1 MKKSIIRI
9 FNLLIIGVL
18 FVALIIGNMA
28 CNTYFDLITEFLHGS
43 GMADSFNS
51 EEMQE
56 ALAANDELVR
66 EMEAEGIVLL
76 RNEERDGEKTLP
88 LKAEEMKKVN
98 LFGWG
103 SSDAGWINGSD
114 GSVNASGG
122 QNKGRSQKL
131 TKALTDAGIEYN
143 TELMKMYTDFRT
155 KRSDARGLRLQDS
168 PQTFFMLIEP
178 TEDYYNQ
185 TGENGNTIIENAR
198 TYSTTAIVVLSRLG
212 GEGCD
217 LPPWQSKTMD
227 GKAVDKT
234 GPFTYDYDRTYLDI
248 STEEEKVL
256 ELARAN
262 SEKLI
267 VILNTCNNMNLSF
280 LDTYNVD
287 AAISV
292 GTTGQSGVHAIP
304 KILSGEITPSG
315 KTTATQPYDLK
326 YDPTFWN
333 SGRRGG
339 EKGYQVYQEGIYV
352 GYKWYET
359 ADAEGYWDGYQR
371 TLSDGTVVEGYDAV
385 VQYPFG
391 FGLSYTD
398 FKWEIEDISLAPNGN
413 ITKDLNE
420 ITVKVRVTNVGT
432 VPGKDVVQL
441 YYTPPYRKGGIEKS
455 AINLVAFAKTA
466 TLKPANMTESGLPES
481 QVVELTFTPYDMASY
496 DCYDKNFNRNV
507 GYEMDSGEY
516 IMRLSNTAHDLDDC
530 EGAQWSYFVN
540 GTIKFRNDPVSG
552 NRVTNRFTNYD
563 TVEKNENGEFVTI
576 NNKAYADCAI
586 DGSDADQADVVY
598 LSRANFAGTFPTK
611 TAEARTGAKVTAARS
626 YVAPIPEVET
636 APTQNEKNGLLL
648 VTAEDGSALSL
659 SQLKNGST
667 AYKVN
672 EELVL
677 DLGLDYDRPTWDK
690 LLNQLSKDE
699 IYTLVSKGSYSNA
712 AVASI
717 GKPILYD
724 SDGPAGLNRHIISS
738 GVDRT
743 EWTMYVMPNVLA
755 QSWNAHLSY
764 SFGLSVGKEA
774 ILTGNKGWYAPGANM
789 QRSFF
794 CGRNSEYYSEDA
806 MLSGVMAAESC
817 RGAINNGMYVYLKHF
832 AVNDTETNRRGL
844 HTWLTEQA
852 LREIYLRAF
861 EIAVKEGGAN
871 GIMTAM
877 NRVGAVYSAG
887 NRAMTHEI
895 LRDEWGF
902 RGSVVTDSYSA
913 SADPIV
919 KNIIGGVDLMLGNC
933 TETIDMDNPTLH
945 AEMRESAK
953 NIIYAWCNAYAR
965 AKTHD
970 PSEDRFTANVDT
982 VVVVE
987 KPFPYWMIALVALDV
1002 VFVVGASVWTYH
1014 LFKPSKKKKGVS
1026 NRIRLR

>member
-1 MKKSIIRI
+1 MKKENIIKIVNFSIMA
-9 FNLLIIGVL
+9 VL
-18 FVALIIGNMA
+18 FIALIIGNAA
-28 CNTYFDLITEFLHGS
+28 CNIYFDLITEFLHGS
-43 GMADSFNS
+43 GMSDAFQS

-56 ALAANDELVR
+56 TLSANDDLVR

-76 RNEERDGEKTLP
+76 RNEEKNGEKTLP
-88 LKAEEMKKVN
+88 LKEEEMEKVN

-131 TKALTDAGIEYN
+131 TKAFTDAGIEYN

-155 KRSDARGLRLQDS
+155 KRSDARGLHLQDS

-185 TGENGNTIIENAR
+185 TGANGKTIIQNAKE
-198 TYSTTAIVVLSRLG
+198 YSSTAIVVLSRLG

-234 GPFTYDYDRTYLDI
+234 GPFTYDYERTYLDI

-280 LDTYNVD
+280 LEDYDVD

-333 SGRRGG
+333 AGRRGG

-359 ADAEGYWDGYQR
+359 ADVEGYWDNYER
-371 TLSDGTVVEGYDAV
+371 TLSDGSTVKGYDAV

-391 FGLSYTD
+391 YGLSYTD
-398 FKWEIEDISLAPNGN
+398 FKWEIEDISLAPNSL
-413 ITKDLNE
+413 ITADLEE

-432 VPGKDVVQL
+432 VPGKDIVQL
-441 YYTPPYRKGGIEKS
+441 YYTPPYRKGQIEKS
-455 AINLVAFAKTA
+455 AINLVAFAKT
-466 TLKPANMTESGLPES
+466 TELKPANMTESGIAES

-507 GYEMDSGEY
+507 GYELDSGEY
-516 IMRLSNTAHDLDDC
+516 IMRLSNDSHNLDDC
-530 EGAQWSYFVN
+530 EGAQWSYN
-540 GTIKFRNDPVSG
+540 IQGTIKFRNDPVTG
-552 NRVTNRFTNYD
+552 NRVTNRFTNYE
-563 TVEKNENGEFVTI
+563 TVSKNENGGFDTVL
-576 NNKAYADCAI
+576 NKAYAECAI
-586 DGSDADQADVVY
+586 DGSDADQPDVVY
-598 LSRANFAGTFPTK
+598 LSRFDFKGTFPTA
-611 TAEARTGAKVTAARS
+611 TAVKRTGAKINAAKT
-626 YVAPIPEVET
+626 YVAPVEEVTT
-636 APTQNEKNGLLL
+636 APTQDEDNGLLL
-648 VTAEDGSALSL
+648 VTDENGNALSE

-672 EELVL
+672 EDLVL
-677 DLGLDYDRPTWDK
+677 DLGLDYDSETWEK
-690 LLNQLSKDE
+690 LLNQLSKND
-699 IYTLVSKGSYSNA
+699 IYTLVTKGSYSNA
-712 AVASI
+712 AIASI

-755 QSWNAHLSY
+755 QSWNATLSY
-764 SFGLSVGKEA
+764 SFGLSVAKEA

-794 CGRNSEYYSEDA
+794 CGRNSEYYSEDP

-817 RGAINNGMYVYLKHF
+817 RGAVNNGMYVYLKHF
-832 AVNDTETNRRGL
+832 AVNETETNRRGL
-844 HTWLTEQA
+844 DTWLTEQA
-852 LREIYLRAF
+852 LREVYLRAF
-861 EIAVKEGGAN
+861 EIPVKEGNAN

-877 NRVGAVYSAG
+877 NRVGTVQSAG
-887 NRAMTHEI
+887 NRAMTHEV

-902 RGSVVTDSYSA
+902 RGSVVTDSYDKPH
-913 SADPIV
+913 DPLV
-919 KNIIGGVDLMLGNC
+919 KNIIGGVDLMLGTC
-933 TETIDMDNPTLH
+933 TETIDMNNPTLH

-953 NIIYAWCNAYAR
+953 NIIYAWCNAYAT

-970 PSEDRFTANVDT
+970 PSEDRFVANVDT
-982 VVVVE
+982 VVTVE
-987 KPFPYWMIALVALDV
+987 KPFPYWFIGLIALDV
-1002 VFVVGASVWTYH
+1002 AFVAGIAVWTFF
-1014 LFKPSKKKKGVS
+1014 LLKPKKGAKQA
-1026 NRIRLR
+1026 

>member
-1 MKKSIIRI
+1 MRNTFGKVVVA
-9 FNLLIIGVL
+9 VL
-18 FVALIIGNMA
+18 TLALVIGNWA
-28 CNTYFDLITEFLHGS
+28 CYTYFDLITEFLHGS
-43 GMADSFNS
+43 GMSDSFNS

-56 ALAANDELVR
+56 ALAANDELVQ

-76 RNEERDGEKTLP
+76 RNENDENGTPTLP
-88 LKAEEMKKVN
+88 LSEEELAKVN

-155 KRSDARGLRLQDS
+155 KRSDARGLHLQGS
-168 PQTFFMLIEP
+168 PETFFMLIEP
-178 TEDYYNQ
+178 TEDYYYQ
-185 TGENGNTIIENAR
+185 EGANGKTIIENAKEF
-198 TYSTTAIVVLSRLG
+198 SSTAIVVISRLG

-217 LPPWQSKTMD
+217 CPYWQSKTMD
-227 GKAVDKT
+227 GKAQDKV
-234 GPFTYDYDRTYLDI
+234 GPFTYDYERTYLDI

-267 VILNTCNNMNLSF
+267 VILNLCNNMNLSF
-280 LDTYNVD
+280 FEEYDVD
-287 AAISV
+287 AALLV

-304 KILSGEITPSG
+304 KVLKGEITPSG

-326 YDPTFWN
+326 YDPTYWN

-339 EKGYQVYQEGIYV
+339 EKGYQVYQENIYV

-359 ADAEGYWDGYQR
+359 ADAEGYWNDYER
-371 TLSDGTVVEGYDAV
+371 TLPDGSTVRGYDAV

-391 FGLSYTD
+391 FGLSYTS
-398 FKWEIEDISLAPNGN
+398 FEWEIVDVSLPAGSN
-413 ITKDLNE
+413 ITKETEE
-420 ITVKVRVTNVGT
+420 ITVKVRVTNTGT
-432 VPGKDVVQL
+432 FPGKDVVQL
-441 YYTPPYRKGGIEKS
+441 YYTPPYRQGGIEKA
-455 AINLVAFAKTA
+455 AINLVAFAKTVE
-466 TLKPANMTESGLPES
+466 LKPANMTESGLPES
-481 QVVELTFTPYDMASY
+481 QVVELKFTPYDMASY

-507 GYEMDSGEY
+507 GYELDSGEY
-516 IMRLSNTAHDLDDC
+516 KIRLSNTAHDLDDC
-530 EGAQWSYFVN
+530 EGAEWSYFIN
-540 GTIKFRNDPVSG
+540 GTIKFRQDPVTG
-552 NRVTNRFTNYD
+552 NTVTNRFTNYE
-563 TVEKNENGEFVTI
+563 VVRKNENGEFITETI
-576 NNKAYADCAI
+576 NAYANCAI

-598 LSRANFAGTFPTK
+598 LSRADFAGTFPTK
-611 TAEARTGAKVTAARS
+611 TAENRTGARINAAMS
-626 YVAPIPEVET
+626 YIAEIPTVENAPI
-636 APTQNEKNGLLL
+636 QDQKNGLLL
-648 VTAEDGSALSL
+648 VTDESGNALSL
-659 SQLKNGST
+659 AQLKNGST

-677 DLGLDYDRPTWDK
+677 ELGLNYDSDKWDL
-690 LLNQLSKDE
+690 LLNQLSKND

-712 AVASI
+712 AIESI

-764 SFGLSVGKEA
+764 SFGLSVAKEA

-806 MLSGVMAAESC
+806 YLSGVMAAESC
-817 RGAINNGMYVYLKHF
+817 RGAINNGMYVYLKHY
-832 AVNDTETNRRGL
+832 ALNDTETGRRGL
-844 HTWLTEQA
+844 FTWCTEQT
-852 LREIYLRAF
+852 LREIYLRPY

-871 GIMTAM
+871 GFMTGM
-877 NRVGAVYSAG
+877 NRIGAVYCAG

-902 RGSVVTDSYSA
+902 RGSVVTDSYGGA
-913 SADPIV
+913 SVDPIV
-919 KNIIGGVDLMLGNC
+919 KNVIGGVDLMLGNC
-933 TETIDMDNPTLH
+933 TETINMDDPTLH

-953 NIIYAWCNAYAR
+953 NIIYAWCNAYAT

-987 KPFPYWMIALVALDV
+987 KPTPYWLIALVALDV
-1002 VFVVGASVWTYH
+1002 AFVIGAAIY
-1014 LFKPSKKKKGVS
+1014 LFGGSIGGG
-1026 NRIRLR
+1026 RLKRYIIIS

>member
-1 MKKSIIRI
+1 MNKNIGKVIIAI
-9 FNLLIIGVL
+9 LTL
-18 FVALIIGNMA
+18 ALVVGNYL
-28 CNTYFDLITEFLHGS
+28 CYVYFDLITEYIHGS
-43 GMADSFNS
+43 GMSDSFNS

-56 ALAANDELVR
+56 ALAANDELVQ

-76 RNEERDGEKTLP
+76 RNEKDDNGVPTLP
-88 LKAEEMKKVN
+88 LAEDKLKKVN

-114 GSVNASGG
+114 GSVNASSG

-143 TELMKMYTDFRT
+143 TELMKMYTDFRN
-155 KRSDARGLRLQDS
+155 KRSDARGLNLQGS
-168 PQTFFMLIEP
+168 PETFFMLIEP
-178 TEDYYNQ
+178 TEDYYYQ
-185 TGENGNTIIENAR
+185 VGENGKTIIENAKEF
-198 TYSTTAIVVLSRLG
+198 STTAIVVISRLG

-217 LPPWQSKTMD
+217 CPYWQSKTMD
-227 GKAVDKT
+227 GKAVDKA
-234 GPFTYDYDRTYLDI
+234 GPFTFDYDRTYLDI

-262 SEKLI
+262 SDTLI
-267 VILNTCNNMNLSF
+267 VILNLCNNMNLSF
-280 LDTYNVD
+280 LEEYDVD
-287 AAISV
+287 AALLV

-304 KILSGEITPSG
+304 KVLSGEITPSG

-326 YDPTFWN
+326 YDLTYWN

-339 EKGYQVYQEGIYV
+339 EHGYQVYQESIYV

-359 ADAEGYWDGYQR
+359 ADAEGYWKDYTR
-371 TLSDGTVVEGYDAV
+371 TRADGTTVTGYDAV

-391 FGLSYTD
+391 YGLSYTS
-398 FKWEIEDISLAPNGN
+398 FSWEIVDVSLPAGSE
-413 ITKDLNE
+413 ITKETGE
-420 ITVKVRVTNVGT
+420 ITVKVRVTNTGT
-432 VPGKDVVQL
+432 APGKDVVQL
-441 YYTPPYRKGGIEKS
+441 YYTPPYRQGGIEKA
-455 AINLVAFAKTA
+455 AINLIAFAKTIE
-466 TLKPANMTESGLPES
+466 LKPANMTESGLPES
-481 QVVELTFTPYDMASY
+481 QVVELKINPYYMASY

-507 GYEMDSGEY
+507 GYELDSGEY
-516 IMRLSNTAHDLDDC
+516 FIRLSNDAHNLDDC
-530 EGAQWSYFVN
+530 DGAQWSYFVN
-540 GTIKFRNDPVSG
+540 GTIKYREDPVTG
-552 NRVTNRFTNYD
+552 NTVTNRFTNYD
-563 TVEKNENGEFVTI
+563 TVQKNENGEFVTTTHE
-576 NNKAYADCAI
+576 AYAGCAI
-586 DGSDADQADVVY
+586 DGSDAENNGNIVY
-598 LSRANFAGTFPTK
+598 LSRADFAGTFPT
-611 TAEARTGAKVTAARS
+611 ETAAKPS
-626 YVAPIPEVET
+626 GATVNAAKKYVPEITTVLT
-636 APTQNEKNGLLL
+636 APTQDQNNGLLL
-648 VTAEDGSALSL
+648 VTKEDGSKLSYNE
-659 SQLKNGST
+659 LKNGAT

-677 DLGLDYDRPTWDK
+677 EIGLDYNSPKWEL
-690 LLNQLSKDE
+690 LLNQMSKND

-712 AVASI
+712 AIESI

-764 SFGLSVGKEA
+764 SFGLSVAKEA

-806 MLSGVMAAESC
+806 YLSGVMAGESC
-817 RGAINNGMYVYLKHF
+817 RGAINNGMYVYLKHY
-832 AVNDTETNRRGL
+832 AVNETETNRVQGE
-844 HTWLTEQA
+844 TWLTEQE
-852 LREIYLRAF
+852 LREIILRPF

-871 GIMTAM
+871 GIMTSL
-877 NRVGAVYSAG
+877 NRLGSVWTGG
-887 NRAMTHEI
+887 NRALTHEI

-902 RGSVVTDSYSA
+902 RGSVVTDSYSGTGYN
-913 SADPIV
+913 PIKQAV
-919 KNIIGGVDLMLGNC
+919 IGGVDLMLGNC
-933 TETIDMDNPTLH
+933 TETIDMDDPTIH

-953 NIIYAWCNAYAR
+953 NIIYAWCNAYAT

-987 KPFPYWMIALVALDV
+987 KPTPYWVAALVAIDV
-1002 VFVVGASVWTYH
+1002 IFVLGAGIY
-1014 LFKPSKKKKGVS
+1014 LFSGSFSGFSGGGGFK
-1026 NRIRLR
+1026 RYIIID